1 MSLQLEPYMNN
12 FNGFFKVTMCHFA
25 VCAIRRVIIW
35 FAAVRNVLTIL
46 LDIFS
51 YFLNLLFGYF
61 IIEKNNN

>member
-1 MSLQLEPYMNN
+1 
-12 FNGFFKVTMCHFA
+12 MCHFA

-46 LDIFS
+46 LDIFNA
-51 YFLNLLFGYF
+51 FLNLLFGNF